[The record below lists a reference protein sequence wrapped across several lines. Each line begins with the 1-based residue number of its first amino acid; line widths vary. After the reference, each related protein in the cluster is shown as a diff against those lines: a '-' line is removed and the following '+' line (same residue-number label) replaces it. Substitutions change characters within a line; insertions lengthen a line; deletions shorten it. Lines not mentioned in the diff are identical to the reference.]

1 MGLELGLGLVG
12 ARARLRATV
21 QVSVRVRDARR
32 RIGVWA
38 RLSLPPTEAQV
49 SFHQV
54 GSTARVR
61 AVRLGLGLGLGL
73 AQACYHQV
81 GSAEERT
88 MLVEQLRAL
97 KGW

>member
-1 MGLELGLGLVG
+1 M
-12 ARARLRATV
+12 
-21 QVSVRVRDARR
+21 
-32 RIGVWA
+32 GVWA
-38 RLSLPPTEAQV
+38 RLSLPPTEAQA

-73 AQACYHQV
+73 GLAQACYDQV

-88 MLVEQLRAL
+88 MLVERLRAL

>member
-21 QVSVRVRDARR
+21 RVSVRVRDARR

-61 AVRLGLGLGLGL
+61 AVRLGLGLGL